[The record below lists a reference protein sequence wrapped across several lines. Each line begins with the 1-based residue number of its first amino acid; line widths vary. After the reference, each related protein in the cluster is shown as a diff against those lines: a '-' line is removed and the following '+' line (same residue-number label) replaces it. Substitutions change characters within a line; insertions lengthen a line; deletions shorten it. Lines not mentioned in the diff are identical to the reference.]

1 MEGNSSNIV
10 IIDSSDED
18 SISDDEVALISNDNK
33 RFVADKYLVSLFKT
47 YRQKVEQEGVKKINL
62 DLIRSEELKLVINFA
77 KYT

>member
-18 SISDDEVALISNDNK
+18 SISDDEVALISNDNE